1 MTALI
6 KSGRPQG
13 WGTLQEVAMKRAT
26 AGDFESA
33 IRDMDIEDLM
43 KFMRRMIQMRL
54 QQSTYDPHFGHATD
68 HFMEACR
75 TIAND
80 QSPESARLAKLMK
93 RLFAK
98 TALATELGPAQPAQ
112 PAVDVQQ
119 S

>member
-1 MTALI
+1 
-6 KSGRPQG
+6 
-13 WGTLQEVAMKRAT
+13 MKRAT

-33 IRDMDIEDLM
+33 IRGMDIEGLP

-54 QQSTYDPHFGHATD
+54 QRSTYDPHFGHATD
-68 HFMEACR
+68 RFMDACR

-80 QSPESARLAKLMK
+80 QKPESERLAKLMK

-98 TALATELGPAQPAQ
+98 TALAAELASAQPVQTAG
-112 PAVDVQQ
+112 QQ